1 MITILA
7 AGPLAVGRHLILY
20 VVEDDRMVVTRIL
33 HQKVDVERHL
43 NPESDA

>member
-1 MITILA
+1 MLTILA
-7 AGPLAVGRHLILY
+7 AGLLAVGRHLILY
-20 VVEDDRMVVTRIL
+20 VVEDDRVVVTRML